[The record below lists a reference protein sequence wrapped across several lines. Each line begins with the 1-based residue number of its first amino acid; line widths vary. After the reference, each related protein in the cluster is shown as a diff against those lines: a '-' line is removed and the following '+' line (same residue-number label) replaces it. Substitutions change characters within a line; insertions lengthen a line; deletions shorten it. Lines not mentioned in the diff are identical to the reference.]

1 MTDTTSICKQPSTL
15 LFASGKHP
23 RKNNIMHNVFDHH
36 NRKGRK
42 HPRKNNI
49 MHNVFDH
56 HNRKGRITNAMIINH
71 AGWSASH
78 EESVYH

>member
-1 MTDTTSICKQPSTL
+1 MTGTTTTSIYKQPSTL
-15 LFASGKHP
+15 LFASG
-23 RKNNIMHNVFDHH
+23 
-36 NRKGRK
+36 K

-78 EESVYH
+78 EESVYQKFTIITTVLHPTVS